1 MTPLKTLGELRASI
15 ADLPD
20 CTPIVQQLNLA
31 YLAPAGLYAFRLMPD
46 TTHAETRVGFWSA
59 SHVIDNNPSR

>member
-20 CTPIVQQLNLA
+20 STPIVQQPNLA
-31 YLAPAGLYAFRLMPD
+31 YLAPAGLYAIRLSPD
-46 TTHAETRVGFWSA
+46 TTHWETRVSFWSA
-59 SHVIDNNPSR
+59 SHIIDNNPSR